1 MGERLARMRAIG
13 SISGT
18 SMDGI
23 DVAIIET
30 DGREKVSPGP
40 GRTYPYPSEL
50 RRRLLELT
58 ADVGRLT
65 TEPLT
70 RLDEEVTDAHTEAIR
85 TFLTDLKLGRG
96 EVDLVGLHGQTIYHR
111 PEERLTRQLG
121 IGKRAAAMLGIDTV
135 DRFRHNDVAAGGQ
148 GAPLAPLY
156 HWALARCLPQ
166 PLMVLNLGGVG
177 NVTYLDGKTI
187 IAFDTGPANALID
200 DFIWRR
206 LGKPFDEDGRLA
218 ASGIV
223 DKLMLARLMDNP
235 FFARK
240 PPKSLDR
247 NDFHARASIVAPL
260 NDANG
265 AATLAAFTVAAAAAA
280 LDHVPARP
288 KRWLV
293 TGGGR
298 RNTYFM
304 RNLAERLGTPVE
316 AVEAVGWNGDFIE
329 AQLFGYLAVRC
340 VHGLPLSLPTTTG
353 VARPM
358 PGGELHRAA

>member
-1 MGERLARMRAIG
+1 MRAVG

-40 GRTYPYPSEL
+40 GRTYPYPSDL

-65 TEPLT
+65 TEALT
-70 RLDEEVTDAHTEAIR
+70 RLDEEVTDVHTEAIR
-85 TFLTDLKLGRG
+85 TFLTDFNLGRG
-96 EVDLVGLHGQTIYHR
+96 EVHLVGLHGQTIYHR
-111 PEERLTRQLG
+111 PEAGVTRQLG
-121 IGKRAAAMLGIDTV
+121 MGKRAAATLGIDTV

-177 NVTYLDGKTI
+177 NVTYLEGETI

-206 LGKPFDEDGRLA
+206 LGRAFDEDGRLA
-218 ASGIV
+218 ASGNV
-223 DKLMLARLMDNP
+223 DKVMLARLMDNP

-247 NDFHARASIVAPL
+247 NDFHVQASIVAPL
-260 NDANG
+260 NDTDG

-288 KRWLV
+288 RRWLV

-298 RNTYFM
+298 RNTYVM

-316 AVEAVGWNGDFIE
+316 AVEAVGLNGDFME

-340 VHGLPLSLPTTTG
+340 LHGLPLSLPTTTG
-353 VARPM
+353 VPRPM